1 MTTVYLLWHL
11 HETEF
16 GDEDNKFIG
25 AYSTRENAQAAI
37 EQLKDQPGFKDHPEE
52 FKIYARTLDKTSWRE
67 GFITIA
73 EAMQPKD

>member
-16 GDEDNKFIG
+16 GDDDNKFIG
-25 AYSTRENAQAAI
+25 AYSTEANAQAAI
-37 EQLKDQPGFKDHPEE
+37 EQLKDQPGFKDSPEE
-52 FKIYARTLDKTSWRE
+52 FKIYPCTLNDTSWRE

-73 EAMQPKD
+73 EAMQPEE